1 MSRDDDFDLPDLG
14 PAEPERAAARQN
26 GNGASTVSPAPVQ
39 VKRSGGWFTSL
50 MLILLVAACSGL
62 GYWGLTMFEQLQAER
77 KAVAELQQ
85 QMKEM
90 RDLLNLAESSA
101 QKSGDTLLDQLS
113 SMGKVAQDKYKH
125 FDSEIAKLWTVAYQ
139 KNKPELEK
147 QAKQLAEQTKQLTE
161 QKKLLAEQDKQLKA
175 QTDKQTG
182 YVKQIAAQKKAL
194 DDAKKLLASQQK
206 RLAAIDGKLDQ
217 NQATVKSLV
226 DAELKKSRS
235 DVVAT
240 QTAIRL
246 SEEALTEEMT
256 SLTASMRT
264 LTDRIAALESSQRQN
279 GLERRV
285 KNNEDAVKS
294 YDATR
299 RELNRSLLQI
309 KKKINELQLKL
320 ESQA

>member
-14 PAEPERAAARQN
+14 PAEPERV
-26 GNGASTVSPAPVQ
+26 STNNRHVDVVSPPAKT

-50 MLILLVAACSGL
+50 MLILLVASCSGL

-90 RDLLNLAESSA
+90 RELLNLAESSA
-101 QKSGDTLLDQLS
+101 QQSGDTLLDQLT
-113 SMGKVAQDKYKH
+113 SMGKAAQDKYKH

-139 KNKPELEK
+139 TNKPELEK
-147 QAKQLAEQTKQLTE
+147 QAKQLAEQKKQ
-161 QKKLLAEQDKQLKA
+161 LAEQGKQLKA
-175 QTDKQTG
+175 QSDKQAG
-182 YVKQIAAQKKAL
+182 YVQQIAAQKKAL
-194 DDAKKLLASQQK
+194 DEAKKF
-206 RLAAIDGKLDQ
+206 LAAQDKKLSTIGGKLEQ
-217 NQATVKSLV
+217 SQSTVKSLV

-235 DVVAT
+235 DLAAT

-246 SEEALTEEMT
+246 SEEALNEEMT
-256 SLTASMRT
+256 ALTTSMRK
-264 LTDRIAALESSQRQN
+264 LTDRVAALESAQRQN

-320 ESQA
+320 ESRA

>member
-1 MSRDDDFDLPDLG
+1 MSRDDDFDLPDFG
-14 PAEPERAAARQN
+14 PAEPERV
-26 GNGASTVSPAPVQ
+26 STNNRHVDVVNPPAQ
-39 VKRSGGWFTSL
+39 TVKRSGGWFTSL
-50 MLILLVAACSGL
+50 MLILLVASCSGL

-90 RDLLNLAESSA
+90 RELLNLAESSA
-101 QKSGDTLLDQLS
+101 QKSGDTLLDQLT
-113 SMGKVAQDKYKH
+113 SMGKAAQDKYKH

-139 KNKPELEK
+139 TNKPELEK
-147 QAKQLAEQTKQLTE
+147 QAKQLAEQKKQ
-161 QKKLLAEQDKQLKA
+161 LAEQGKQLKA
-175 QTDKQTG
+175 QSDKQAG
-182 YVKQIAAQKKAL
+182 YVQQIAAQKKAL
-194 DDAKKLLASQQK
+194 DEAKKS
-206 RLAAIDGKLDQ
+206 LAAQDKKLSTIAGKLDQ
-217 NQATVKSLV
+217 SQSTVKSLV

-235 DVVAT
+235 DLAAT

-246 SEEALTEEMT
+246 SEEALTEEVAT
-256 SLTASMRT
+256 LTASMRK
-264 LTDRIAALESSQRQN
+264 LTDRIAALESAQRQN

-320 ESQA
+320 ESRA

>member
-14 PAEPERAAARQN
+14 PAEPERVTSNNRHVDA
-26 GNGASTVSPAPVQ
+26 GNPPVQ
-39 VKRSGGWFTSL
+39 TVKRSGGWFTSL

-101 QKSGDTLLDQLS
+101 QKSGDTLLDQLTN
-113 SMGKVAQDKYKH
+113 MGKAAQDKYKH

-139 KNKPELEK
+139 TNKPELEK
-147 QAKQLAEQTKQLTE
+147 QAKQLVE
-161 QKKLLAEQDKQLKA
+161 QKKQLAEQGKQLKA
-175 QTDKQTG
+175 QSDKQSG
-182 YVKQIAAQKKAL
+182 YVQQIAAQKKAL
-194 DDAKKLLASQQK
+194 DEAKKALVAQDKKLT
-206 RLAAIDGKLDQ
+206 AIGGKLDQ
-217 NQATVKSLV
+217 SQSTVKSLV

-235 DVVAT
+235 DLAAT

-246 SEEALTEEMT
+246 SEEALTEEVAALTT
-256 SLTASMRT
+256 STRK
-264 LTDRIAALESSQRQN
+264 LTDRIAALESAQRQN

-320 ESQA
+320 ESRA

>member
-14 PAEPERAAARQN
+14 PAEPERV
-26 GNGASTVSPAPVQ
+26 STNNRHVDVVSPPVQ
-39 VKRSGGWFTSL
+39 TVKRSGGWFTSL
-50 MLILLVAACSGL
+50 MLILLVASCSGL

-77 KAVAELQQ
+77 KVVAELQQ

-101 QKSGDTLLDQLS
+101 QKSGDTLLDQLTN
-113 SMGKVAQDKYKH
+113 MGKAAQDKYKH
-125 FDSEIAKLWTVAYQ
+125 FDSEIAKLWAVAYQ

-147 QAKQLAEQTKQLTE
+147 QAKQLAEQ
-161 QKKLLAEQDKQLKA
+161 KKLLAEQGKQLKA
-175 QTDKQTG
+175 QSDKQAG
-182 YVKQIAAQKKAL
+182 YVQQVAAQKKAL
-194 DDAKKLLASQQK
+194 NDAKKA
-206 RLAAIDGKLDQ
+206 LAAQDKKLTAIGGKLDQ
-217 NQATVKSLV
+217 SQSSVKSLV

-235 DVVAT
+235 DLAAT

-246 SEEALTEEMT
+246 SEEALTEEVAA
-256 SLTASMRT
+256 LTTSMRK
-264 LTDRIAALESSQRQN
+264 LTDRIAALESAQRQN

-320 ESQA
+320 ESRA

>member
-14 PAEPERAAARQN
+14 PAEPERI
-26 GNGASTVSPAPVQ
+26 GANNRHVDVVTPPAQ
-39 VKRSGGWFTSL
+39 TVKRSGGWFTSL

-85 QMKEM
+85 QMQEM
-90 RDLLNLAESSA
+90 RELLNLAESSA
-101 QKSGDTLLDQLS
+101 QKSGDTLLDQLT
-113 SMGKVAQDKYKH
+113 SMSKAAQDKYKH

-139 KNKPELEK
+139 TNKPELEK
-147 QAKQLAEQTKQLTE
+147 QGKLLSAQNSQLAEQKKQLAD
-161 QKKLLAEQDKQLKA
+161 QGKQLKA
-175 QTDKQTG
+175 QSDKQAG
-182 YVKQIAAQKKAL
+182 YVQQIAAQKKAL
-194 DDAKKLLASQQK
+194 DEAKKS
-206 RLAAIDGKLDQ
+206 LAAQNKKLTAIDSKLSQ
-217 NQATVKSLV
+217 NQSSVKSLV

-235 DVVAT
+235 DLAAT

-246 SEEALTEEMT
+246 SEEALTEEVT
-256 SLTASMRT
+256 ALTTSMRK
-264 LTDRIAALESSQRQN
+264 LTDRIAAMENAQRQN

-309 KKKINELQLKL
+309 RKKINELQLKL
-320 ESQA
+320 EKRA